1 VSGFEGSPRVREVG
15 RLATHRGQFQKAIA
29 TALFSKVRSAYDKVR
44 NIGGEALQKQARI
57 TSKGQVTVPREI
69 RRVLGVRSGDR
80 LLFESDEK
88 GVRVRPV
95 RTESPFAKFKGIGN
109 PGIVSGRKGIIR
121 WVRELRGR

>member
-1 VSGFEGSPRVREVG
+1 MPQTGHTTPFGKLRHQLQPGIGVPHYLASRDEIAISDCHINNEMPQFGMPMPRAN
-15 RLATHRGQFQKAIA
+15 L
-29 TALFSKVRSAYDKVR
+29 
-44 NIGGEALQKQARI
+44 
-57 TSKGQVTVPREI
+57 
-69 RRVLGVRSGDR
+69 RSGDR

-109 PGIVSGRKGIIR
+109 PGIGSGRKGIIG